1 MEMCWWE
8 SFLSPLNHVPS
19 GSSLFLVFIVLE
31 LILPEACV
39 EPECT
44 NYYEMTYC
52 IYIVS
57 LGHFIY
63 VLTYCH
69 KYELHISIHAVGT
82 YLQHLSTVVQVQHVN
97 GHSILSFVHICVGS
111 MHGDVHRH

>member
-1 MEMCWWE
+1 MILFTVCVPQLSAVRLLSVSLKQYGNVLVGII
-8 SFLSPLNHVPS
+8 SFSINHVPS

-31 LILPEACV
+31 LLLPKACL

-44 NYYEMTYC
+44 NYYAMTYC

-57 LGHFIY
+57 FGHFIY

-69 KYELHISIHAVGT
+69 KYKLHICIHAVGT
-82 YLQHLSTVVQVQHVN
+82 YLQHLSTAVQV
-97 GHSILSFVHICVGS
+97 
-111 MHGDVHRH
+111 